1 MTDLFSQFIKDA
13 SVHSPFYPEDDDYL
27 VREEDNKKR
36 IEEEQRKIEELQ
48 KTEQEKLQDI
58 QETLEKETPQPD
70 NLFSSFINDASQVTV
85 NETLNDIPISR
96 RVQFGGAQ

>member
-48 KTEQEKLQDI
+48 KTEL
-58 QETLEKETPQPD
+58 
-70 NLFSSFINDASQVTV
+70 
-85 NETLNDIPISR
+85 
-96 RVQFGGAQ
+96 